1 MQSYFLLKNNLMD
14 IVDAIILGVIQG
26 LTEFLPV
33 SSSGHLEIGREIL
46 NADLLASENLL
57 FTIILHFATA
67 ISTIIVF
74 KDDIAKLIKGSIDNS
89 INGNH
94 KYLFKIIISMIP
106 AVLIGLFFEKE
117 IEILFTGNI
126 TLVGSMLIITGIL
139 LLLTKI
145 SKEKRN
151 QISYSHSF
159 IVGLAQAFAI
169 IPGISRSGATICT
182 SLLLGNN
189 KKQSAQFSFLMVIPL
204 IFGKII
210 KDLFSD
216 NIDFNNIDYI
226 VYIFGFISAF
236 ITGLFACKL
245 MLKIVKNNNLN
256 VFSAYCI
263 ILGIMSII
271 ITSF

>member
-74 KDDIAKLIKGSIDNS
+74 KDDLVSLIKGSIDNS

-106 AVLIGLFFEKE
+106 AVLIGLFYEEE
-117 IEILFTGNI
+117 IERLFTGNI

-139 LLLTKI
+139 LLLTKV
-145 SKEKRN
+145 SKEKRH

-159 IVGLAQAFAI
+159 IVGLSQAFAI

-210 KDLFSD
+210 KDLFS
-216 NIDFNNIDYI
+216 NNVDFNDIDYI
-226 VYIFGFISAF
+226 VYIFGFLSAF

-256 VFSAYCI
+256 IFSAYCI
-263 ILGIMSII
+263 VLGIISII

>member
-14 IVDAIILGVIQG
+14 IVDAIILGIIQG

-33 SSSGHLEIGREIL
+33 SSSGHLEIGREVL

-74 KDDIAKLIKGSIDNS
+74 KDDIMNLIKGSIANS
-89 INGNH
+89 INENH

-106 AVLIGLFFEKE
+106 AVFIGLFFEEE

-139 LLLTKI
+139 LLLTKL
-145 SKEKRN
+145 SKEKRH

-159 IVGLAQAFAI
+159 IVGLSQAFAI

-189 KKQSAQFSFLMVIPL
+189 KKQSAKFSFLMVIPL

-216 NIDFNNIDYI
+216 NINFNNIDYI
-226 VYIFGFISAF
+226 VYIFGFLSAF

-256 VFSAYCI
+256 IFSAYCI
-263 ILGIMSII
+263 ILGLISII

>member
-1 MQSYFLLKNNLMD
+1 MD
-14 IVDAIILGVIQG
+14 IVDAIILGIIQG

-33 SSSGHLEIGREIL
+33 SSSGHLEIGREVL
-46 NADLLASENLL
+46 NADLLAAENLL
-57 FTIILHFATA
+57 FTIVLHFATA
-67 ISTIIVF
+67 LSTIIIF
-74 KDDIAKLIKGSIDNS
+74 K
-89 INGNH
+89 GNH

-145 SKEKRN
+145 SKEKKGV
-151 QISYSHSF
+151 ISYYHSF
-159 IVGLAQAFAI
+159 IIGISQAFAI

-189 KKQSAQFSFLMVIPL
+189 KKQSAKFSFLMVIPL

-210 KDLFSD
+210 KDLSSN
-216 NIDFNNIDYI
+216 NIAFNNIDYI

-245 MLKIVKNNNLN
+245 MLKIVKNNSLN
-256 VFSAYCI
+256 IFSGYCI
-263 ILGIMSII
+263 ILGLISII
-271 ITSF
+271 ITSL

>member
-1 MQSYFLLKNNLMD
+1 MD
-14 IVDAIILGVIQG
+14 IVDAIILGIIQG

-33 SSSGHLEIGREIL
+33 SSSGHLEIGREVL
-46 NADLLASENLL
+46 NADLLAAENLL
-57 FTIILHFATA
+57 FTIVLHFATA
-67 ISTIIVF
+67 LSTIIIF
-74 KDDIAKLIKGSIDNS
+74 KDDIMLLVRGSVSNS
-89 INGNH
+89 INGDH

-145 SKEKRN
+145 SKEKN
-151 QISYSHSF
+151 GVISYYHSF
-159 IVGLAQAFAI
+159 IIGISQAFAI

-189 KKQSAQFSFLMVIPL
+189 KKQSAKFSFLMVIPL

-210 KDLFSD
+210 KDLSSN
-216 NIDFNNIDYI
+216 NIAFNNIDYI

-245 MLKIVKNNNLN
+245 MLKIVKNNSLN
-256 VFSAYCI
+256 IFSGYCI
-263 ILGIMSII
+263 ILGLIAII
-271 ITSF
+271 ITSL